1 MNQKAEDVLSEL
13 LLQWEELQEQG
24 KELSAAELCDDHPEL
39 VEEFAERIHALKS
52 TAWLDKHLD
61 DDDFALKD
69 HPSTLE
75 PRTHIGRYRLEK
87 LVAEGGFAYVWL
99 GFDEELQRPVAVKM
113 PKPNRALS
121 IDSFMAE
128 ARRVARLKHPGII
141 QVYDT
146 GRDGD
151 SCFIVSEFVEG
162 GSLADQ
168 LKKNRPTQEQA
179 IRWVVQIAEA
189 LEYAHLHG
197 VVHRDIKPA
206 NILIDHHNRALL
218 ADFGIAQSASKSPE
232 HALSMGTLSYVSPE
246 QLEGKPTDP
255 RADVYSLGIVLHEVL
270 TGTIPYSSREPNTL
284 RKEIASG
291 AQSVSASELSEE
303 LKRICRKALNRDP
316 QDRYKSAAHFSA
328 DLEKCLQGKD
338 SLFGSGFALLSILAI
353 TTTALVFFRSNANN
367 GVVTTKDA
375 IVEVQGATQITSFA
389 QTPDG
394 NLLSSEVENVVR
406 LWDTNTWKSKQEFK
420 GLVDWARCVDISKD
434 GKWIAACSGG
444 HMVDGI
450 FKPGDRNEAII
461 WDRQTGDE
469 VKRIDVSDLPVSTVA
484 ISSDGTEIL
493 TGSDDKLV
501 KLWDRATG
509 QEKLRMRGHT
519 LMVRSVKFI
528 PNTRRAVSCSSD
540 KTIRLWDLDSGEE
553 LRSFEGHTEGV
564 ESIACSLDGELLVS
578 GAKDNTVRIWEI
590 ESGREMKRLE
600 GHGNHVVSVR
610 FSSDGRLI
618 ISGSLDCTAR
628 LWDAQSGKELI
639 VFMGHPK
646 PVAAVTLS
654 PNGKQVITGC
664 GDGKIRVWNLD

>member
-1 MNQKAEDVLSEL
+1 MNQKDEDVLSEL

-24 KELSAAELCDDHPEL
+24 QELSAADLCKDHPEL
-39 VEEFAERIHALKS
+39 MQELAERIHALKS
-52 TAWLDKHLD
+52 TAWLDKQLD
-61 DDDFALKD
+61 DDDFALK
-69 HPSTLE
+69 HNPLTLE
-75 PRTHIGRYRLEK
+75 PRTLIGRYRLDK

-141 QVYDT
+141 QVHDT

-162 GSLADQ
+162 GTLADQ

-179 IRWVVQIAEA
+179 IRWVIQIAEA

-197 VVHRDIKPA
+197 VIHRDIKPA
-206 NILIDHHNRALL
+206 NILIDHHHRALL

-232 HALSMGTLSYVSPE
+232 HALSMGTLAYVSPE

-255 RADVYSLGIVLHEVL
+255 RADVYSLGVVLHEVL
-270 TGTIPYSSREPNTL
+270 TGRIPYSSREPNTL

-303 LKRICRKALNRDP
+303 LKRICRKALKGDP
-316 QDRYKSAAHFSA
+316 QDRYKSAAHLGA
-328 DLEKCLQGKD
+328 DLEKCLQGKN

-353 TTTALVFFRSNANN
+353 ATTAFVFSRSDANKD
-367 GVVTTKDA
+367 VVTTKNA

-394 NLLSSEVENVVR
+394 NLLSSELENVVR
-406 LWDTNTWKSKQEFK
+406 LWDTTTWKSKQEFK
-420 GLVDWARCVDISKD
+420 GLVDWARCVDVSKD
-434 GKWIAACSGG
+434 GKWIVACSGG

-450 FKPGDRNEAII
+450 FTPGDHNQAII
-461 WDRQTGDE
+461 WDRRTGVE

-484 ISSDGTEIL
+484 ISPDGIEIL

-501 KLWDRATG
+501 QLWDRATG
-509 QEKLRMRGHT
+509 QEKLRMRGHS
-519 LMVRSVKFI
+519 LMVRNVKFI
-528 PNTRRAVSCSSD
+528 PNTRQAVSCSSD

-553 LRSFEGHTEGV
+553 LRNFKGHTEGV
-564 ESIACSLDGELLVS
+564 EAIACSSDGKLLVS
-578 GAKDNTVRIWEI
+578 GAKDHTVRVWDIL
-590 ESGREMKRLE
+590 SGREMKRLE
-600 GHGNHVVSVR
+600 GHGNHVLSVR

-618 ISGSLDCTAR
+618 LSGSLDRTAR
-628 LWDAQSGKELI
+628 LWDAESGKELRI
-639 VFMGHPK
+639 FMGHPK
-646 PVAAVTLS
+646 PVSAVMLS
-654 PNGKQVITGC
+654 PKGKQVITGC

>member
-1 MNQKAEDVLSEL
+1 VNQKAEDVLSEL

-628 LWDAQSGKELI
+628 LWDAQSGKELR

>member
-1 MNQKAEDVLSEL
+1 VNQKAEDVLSEL

>member
-1 MNQKAEDVLSEL
+1 MNQKDEDLLSEF

-24 KELSAAELCDDHPEL
+24 QELSAADLCKDHPEL
-39 VEEFAERIHALKS
+39 VEELAERIHAIKS
-52 TAWLDKHLD
+52 TAWLDKPLEN
-61 DDDFALKD
+61 DDFGLVD
-69 HPSTLE
+69 HPKTLE
-75 PRTHIGRYRLEK
+75 PRTLIGRYRLDK

-128 ARRVARLKHPGII
+128 ARRVARLKHPGIV

-151 SCFIVSEFVEG
+151 SCFIVSEYVEG

-168 LKKNRPTQEQA
+168 LMKNRPTHTQA
-179 IRWVVQIAEA
+179 IRWVIQIAEA

-206 NILIDHHNRALL
+206 NILIDHHHRALL

-246 QLEGKPTDP
+246 QLEGKSTDP
-255 RADVYSLGIVLHEVL
+255 RSDVYSLGVVLHEVL
-270 TGTIPYSSREPNTL
+270 TGSIPYSSREPNTL
-284 RKEIASG
+284 RKEIVSG
-291 AQSVSASELSEE
+291 AQSASELSEE
-303 LKRICRKALNRDP
+303 LKRICTKALNRDP
-316 QDRYKSAAHFSA
+316 QDRYKSAAHFGA
-328 DLEKCLQGKD
+328 DLEKCLERKD
-338 SLFGSGFALLSILAI
+338 SLFGSGFALLSILTIA
-353 TTTALVFFRSNANN
+353 TTAFVFFRSNANN

-375 IVEVQGATQITSFA
+375 VVEVQGAAQITSFA

-434 GKWIAACSGG
+434 GKWIVACSGG

-450 FKPGDRNEAII
+450 FTPGDHNETVI
-461 WDRQTGDE
+461 WDRETGDE
-469 VKRIDVSDLPVSTVA
+469 IQRIDVSDLPVSTVA
-484 ISSDGTEIL
+484 ISPDGTEIL

-501 KLWDRATG
+501 KLWDRSTG
-509 QEKLRMRGHT
+509 KEKLRMSGHT
-519 LMVRSVKFI
+519 LMVRNVKFI

-553 LRSFEGHTEGV
+553 LRKFEGHTEGV
-564 ESIACSLDGELLVS
+564 EAIACSFDGNLLVS
-578 GAKDNTVRIWEI
+578 AAKDHTVRIWDI
-590 ESGREMKRLE
+590 LSGREIKRLE

-618 ISGSLDCTAR
+618 ISGSLDRTAR
-628 LWDAQSGKELI
+628 LWDASGKELR
-639 VFMGHPK
+639 VFMGHPR
-646 PVAAVTLS
+646 PVTAVTLS

-664 GDGKIRVWNLD
+664 GDGRIRVWEP

>member
-1 MNQKAEDVLSEL
+1 MTNKDEEILSDL
-13 LLQWEELQEQG
+13 LLQWEELHETGQDLAASDLC
-24 KELSAAELCDDHPEL
+24 KAYPHLIDELSQ
-39 VEEFAERIHALKS
+39 RIHAMKT
-52 TAWLDKHLD
+52 TAWIDEHLEEDESPYD
-61 DDDFALKD
+61 DLQTT
-69 HPSTLE
+69 HE
-75 PRTHIGRYRLEK
+75 PRTLVSRYRLEK

-99 GFDEELQRPVAVKM
+99 GFDQELQRPVAVKV

-121 IDSFMAE
+121 VDSFMAE

-141 QVYDT
+141 QVYDS

-168 LKKNRPTQEQA
+168 LKKNRPNQDQA
-179 IRWVVQIAEA
+179 IRWMIEIAEA
-189 LEYAHLHG
+189 LEYAHAHG

-206 NILIDHHNRALL
+206 NILIDHHHRALL
-218 ADFGIAQSASKSPE
+218 ADFGIAQSASKSAE
-232 HALSMGTLSYVSPE
+232 HALSLGTLSYVSPE
-246 QLEGKPTDP
+246 QLEGKPTDA
-255 RADVYSLGIVLHEVL
+255 RADVYSLGVMLHEVL

-469 VKRIDVSDLPVSTVA
+469 IKRIDVSDLPVSTVA

-501 KLWDRATG
+501 KLWDRATE
-509 QEKLRMRGHT
+509 QEKLRMSGHT

-564 ESIACSLDGELLVS
+564 ESIACSSDGKLLLS

-590 ESGREMKRLE
+590 ESGRERKRLE

-610 FSSDGRLI
+610 FSSEGRLI
-618 ISGSLDCTAR
+618 LSGSLDCTAR
-628 LWDAQSGKELI
+628 LWDAQSGKELR

-654 PNGKQVITGC
+654 INGKQVITGC